1 MSTATQPM
9 PSNSQSASTQ
19 DGFFTHHGPWAPGV
33 RLFRMMGFRA
43 KASVVTALLVL
54 PMLALVAWQLWAAG
68 AREIELRRQTVQQQ
82 VQAAHGVLVWAQ
94 AMESSGQLSR
104 EKAQKLASDA
114 VSSMRFGDG
123 NYLWIN
129 DMGPRMVMHPAK
141 PALNGTDLS
150 GMKDPNGF
158 ALFVGF
164 VDTVKRQKA
173 GFVAYQWP
181 KPGKEMPVDKVSYVM
196 GFEPWGWIIGA
207 GDYVDD
213 ARAAML
219 QGAKYSL
226 VALALTMLLG
236 GYAFHC
242 FYLVMRGG
250 LQETKRHLHAMTE
263 GDLTTTPSPWGR
275 DEAADLMNSVREMQ
289 DSLRNMVQHVRDA
302 STEIVHSSSEIA
314 SGALDL
320 HGRTEQTAS
329 NLEQSA
335 AAMEQISSTV
345 TNTADQVQEAAKL
358 AHGNAAV
365 AQRGGEVM
373 LQMVSTMEDIHN
385 SSSRIGD
392 IIGTIDGI
400 AFQTN
405 ILALNAAVEAA
416 RAGEAGRGFA
426 VVAQEVRALAGRS
439 ADSAREIKILI
450 GASVEKV
457 ASGANIVR
465 EAGNT
470 IQEIVGN
477 AQRVN
482 QLLSE
487 ISTGAKEQATGV
499 HQIGSAVT
507 ELDRMTQQ
515 NAAMVEQTA
524 AAANAM
530 QDQARTLQ
538 HEVARF
544 RLPAGLVAQ
553 RTAKVVSVAD
563 FDFDKA
569 IDAHRQWKVKLRQ
582 AISERGHLDADT
594 ICKDDQCPLGKW
606 IHGPGGKQ
614 WSHKPRFA
622 ELTERHAEFHR
633 EAGSV
638 AKRINAGAFAE
649 AERMI
654 GSGSRFAQVSTEVST
669 LLTQAKR
676 GI

>member
-219 QGAKYSL
+219 QAAKFGL
-226 VALALTMLLG
+226 VALTLTMLLG

-263 GDLTTTPSPWGR
+263 GDLTTSPSPWGR

-416 RAGEAGRGFA
+416 RAGEQGRGFA
-426 VVAQEVRALAGRS
+426 VVASEVRSLAQRS
-439 ADSAREIKILI
+439 GEAAREIRTLI
-450 GASVEKV
+450 GSSVEQIDGGVGKV
-457 ASGANIVR
+457 QSAGQAMERIVGSIQRVTQTVEDISRASAEQASGI
-465 EAGNT
+465 
-470 IQEIVGN
+470 
-477 AQRVN
+477 AQVN
-482 QLLSE
+482 QTVAE
-487 ISTGAKEQATGV
+487 M
-499 HQIGSAVT
+499 
-507 ELDRMTQQ
+507 DRSTQQ
-515 NAAMVEQTA
+515 NAAMVEQASA
-524 AAANAM
+524 ATESLR
-530 QDQARTLQ
+530 QQSAR
-538 HEVARF
+538 
-544 RLPAGLVAQ
+544 LVELLTHF
-553 RTAKVVSVAD
+553 RTA
-563 FDFDKA
+563 
-569 IDAHRQWKVKLRQ
+569 
-582 AISERGHLDADT
+582 
-594 ICKDDQCPLGKW
+594 
-606 IHGPGGKQ
+606 
-614 WSHKPRFA
+614 
-622 ELTERHAEFHR
+622 
-633 EAGSV
+633 
-638 AKRINAGAFAE
+638 
-649 AERMI
+649 
-654 GSGSRFAQVSTEVST
+654 
-669 LLTQAKR
+669 
-676 GI
+676 